1 MATRRARSS
10 GPAAESPD
18 DDSGEPSAS
27 ALADEDDD
35 SSEPGQEA
43 SDSGE
48 ASEPIPVAGEAF
60 LCLLCCASFPCK
72 VKVNSD
78 WLGGPGLQAPPAVTP
93 GLRCTHQPLAPS
105 VLKACMGTADGSSDE
120 DPEGEDGEIAAG
132 TEEDAEAD
140 ATEEPEEAPEAEA
153 APAVKEDAEAMP
165 ADISLNR
172 PSAKTPVIVPTDVLG
187 MSHSTRLQADSQC
200 SCRQES
206 QIHSRQGRHTDGSV
220 RR

>member
-27 ALADEDDD
+27 ALADENDD

-60 LCLLCCASFPCK
+60 LCLLCCASCPCT
-72 VKVNSD
+72 VRFLVYSD
-78 WLGGPGLQAPPAVTP
+78 WLGGPGLQAPPAVVP
-93 GLRCTHQPLAPS
+93 GLRCTHQPLAPL
-105 VLKACMGTADGSSDE
+105 VLNACMGTADGSSDE

-140 ATEEPEEAPEAEA
+140 ATEEPEEALEAEA

-172 PSAKTPVIVPTDVLG
+172 PGARTPVTVPTDVLG
-187 MSHSTRLQADSQC
+187 MSHSTWLQAHSHC

-206 QIHSRQGRHTDGSV
+206 QIHS
-220 RR
+220 